1 MGQSVFVGIKTYAPG
16 MNELVSLNPIG
27 NYGVQATWGDGH
39 DTGIYTWEMLRRIF
53 DENAL
58 SQADLHS
65 IDAELEPKE
74 E

>member
-39 DTGIYTWEMLRRIF
+39 DTGIYTWEMIRTIF
-53 DENAL
+53 TENAL
-58 SQADLHS
+58 SEGTLVN
-65 IDAELEPKE
+65 IDKELDNQP
-74 E
+74 